1 MPARANMR
9 AKLPFRNS
17 AGSSEIVKKEKNIFT
32 GFLVYYIGGGILS
45 QFQQEKA
52 PYIF

>member
-17 AGSSEIVKKEKNIFT
+17 AGSSEIVKKEKYIFT
-32 GFLVYYIGGGILS
+32 GSLVYYIGGILS